1 MSGQHP
7 LHVDSAATRGRPV
20 NAPRV
25 TVVSDDEVR
34 GRRILLTLARAGL
47 DSTELVRHVEEVRAP
62 DATRANVIA
71 LCCDAVRGEG
81 TDALHLVRDLPHL
94 RVVLVAPAA
103 DPSDV
108 REAFAAGAD
117 GLVLEATL
125 EFSLGP
131 AIIAVSSGQ
140 LVLPRAGRAHLAG
153 PILST
158 REKQVLALVV
168 LGLANAEIARK
179 LHVAETTVKSHLSS
193 AFRKLGVRSR
203 SEASARILDPND
215 GLGVGI
221 LSITG
226 TSQSR
231 DVFGDS

>member
-1 MSGQHP
+1 MHE
-7 LHVDSAATRGRPV
+7 
-20 NAPRV
+20 PRV

-47 DSTELVRHVEEVRAP
+47 DSADLVRHVEEVRAT
-62 DATRANVIA
+62 DATRADVIA

-81 TDALHLVRDLPHL
+81 IDALRRLRDLHDL

-103 DPSDV
+103 DPIDV

-117 GLVLEATL
+117 GLVLEAML
-125 EFSLGP
+125 ELSLGP
-131 AIIAVSSGQ
+131 AIIAVSSDQ
-140 LVLPRAGRAHLAG
+140 LVLPRVGRAHIAG
-153 PILST
+153 PVLST

-168 LGLANAEIARK
+168 LGLANAEIAQK

-203 SEASARILDPND
+203 SEASARILDPSD
-215 GLGVGI
+215 GLGIGI
-221 LSITG
+221 LSITDTG
-226 TSQSR
+226 RSW
-231 DVFGDS
+231 DEIEDS